1 MKISIL
7 AIGKKHDPKLIS
19 AIEDYTKRLNRYCPT
34 SWELVEALIT
44 SSMSPDEIKR
54 VESKKILSHIKPED
68 KIILLDENGAELSS
82 TQNAEALQKHLN
94 KSTKHLVFVIG
105 GAYGVTEELKSR
117 ADFIWSLSNLV
128 FPHQLVR
135 LILVE
140 QLYRGFT
147 IINNEKYHHK

>member
-19 AIEDYTKRLNRYCPT
+19 AIEGYTKRLKHYCPT
-34 SWELVEALIT
+34 SWRLVEAKIT

-54 VESKKILSHIKPED
+54 VESGLLLSHINPED
-68 KIILLDENGAELSS
+68 KIILLDEKGAELNS
-82 TQNAEALQKHLN
+82 TQNAESLQKHLN
-94 KSTKHLVFVIG
+94 KSTKHLIYVIG

-117 ADFIWSLSNLV
+117 ADFIWSLSSLV

-147 IINNEKYHHK
+147 IINNEKYHHR

>member
-1 MKISIL
+1 MKITIL
-7 AIGKKHDPKLIS
+7 AIGRKHEPKLS
-19 AIEDYTKRLNRYCPT
+19 DAIEGYTKRLNHYCPT
-34 SWELVEALIT
+34 SWKLVEAKIT

-54 VESKKILSHIKPED
+54 AETQVLLAGTNPED
-68 KIILLDENGAELSS
+68 KIILLDESGTQLSS

-94 KSTKHLVFVIG
+94 KSTKHLVFIIG
-105 GAYGVTEELKSR
+105 GAYGVTDQLKNQ
-117 ADFIWSLSNLV
+117 ADFNWSLSNLV

-147 IINNEKYHHK
+147 IVNNEKYHHK

>member
-1 MKISIL
+1 MKITIL
-7 AIGKKHDPKLIS
+7 AIGKKHDPKILK
-19 AIEDYTKRLNRYCPT
+19 AIEDYTKRLNHYCPT
-34 SWELVEALIT
+34 VWKLVEAKIT
-44 SSMSPDEIKR
+44 SSMSPEEIKR
-54 VESKKILSHIKPED
+54 TESDMLLKSITSED
-68 KIILLDENGAELSS
+68 KIILLDETGTQLTS
-82 TQNAEALQKHLN
+82 TQNAEAIQKHLN

-105 GAYGVTEELKSR
+105 GAYGVSEEIKTR

-135 LILVE
+135 LIFIE